1 MVTTLLLMSAIAS
14 TDTAPIL
21 NAKTCCPIVELR
33 QYTVHPGMR
42 DPFIVNFERE
52 FIDTQEATGGIR
64 VIGEFRDLD
73 DPNHFVWLRGFP
85 DMPSRATSL
94 QDFYGGPIWKAHRDE
109 ANAHFTDTDNVLL
122 LHATDAS
129 SEFNLGDAKRA
140 AIGATENPRGLLIA
154 TIYYFDQPV
163 SNQFVHFFEEK
174 MVPALKKFDATPI
187 AHFGS
192 ETSPNNFPR
201 LTIREN
207 DHVFVWFAMYR
218 DVPTYEKQSEKLNH
232 SVVWKDTIEN
242 PLRQQLVK
250 PPQVLRLTPAP
261 RSLLHD

>member
-42 DPFIVNFERE
+42 DPFIILFERE
-52 FIDTQEATGGIR
+52 FIEMQEATGLR

-122 LHATDAS
+122 LHATNAS

>member
-1 MVTTLLLMSAIAS
+1 MFATLLLMSAIAS
-14 TDTAPIL
+14 ADTAPIL
-21 NAKTCCPIVELR
+21 KAKTCCPVVELR

-42 DPFIVNFERE
+42 DSFIVMFERE
-52 FIDTQEATGGIR
+52 FVETQEATGLR

-85 DMPSRATSL
+85 DMPSRAKSL

-122 LHATDAS
+122 LHAANAN
-129 SEFNLGDAKRA
+129 SEFNLGRAKRA
-140 AIGATENPRGLLIA
+140 ALGASANPRGLLIA

-163 SNQFVHFFEEK
+163 SSEFVHFFDEK
-174 MVPALKKFDATPI
+174 MIPTLKKFGAIPI
-187 AHFGS
+187 AYFGS
-192 ETSPNNFPR
+192 ETAPNNFPR
-201 LTIREN
+201 LPVREN

-232 SVVWKDTIEN
+232 STAWKDTIEN
-242 PLRQQLVK
+242 PLRQQLIK
-250 PPQVLRLTPAP
+250 PPQILRLTPAP

>member
-1 MVTTLLLMSAIAS
+1 MFTTLLLMSAIAS

-21 NAKTCCPIVELR
+21 DAKTCCPIVELR

-42 DPFIVNFERE
+42 DPFIVMFERE
-52 FIDTQEATGGIR
+52 FVETQEATGLR

-85 DMPSRATSL
+85 DMPSRAKSL

-122 LHATDAS
+122 LHATNAA
-129 SEFNLGDAKRA
+129 SEFDLEHAKRA
-140 AIGATENPRGLLIA
+140 AVGATDNPRGLLIA

-163 SNQFVHFFEEK
+163 SNEFVHFFEDK
-174 MVPALKKFDATPI
+174 MIPALKKNDVTPI
-187 AHFGS
+187 AYFAS
-192 ETSPNNFPR
+192 ETTPNNFPR
-201 LTIREN
+201 LPIREN
-207 DHVFVWFAMYR
+207 DHVFVWFAMYS
-218 DVPTYEKQSEKLNH
+218 DIPTYEKQSEKLNH

-242 PLRQQLVK
+242 PLRQQLNK
-250 PPQVLRLTPAP
+250 SPQILRLTPAP